1 MKGNEIKFWE
11 IVTEAVTAV
20 LALLFLGLQVYYAY
34 VYETSAVTM
43 LYHLLPPLL
52 LYAGM
57 TALQIFP
64 ELLNGA
70 GSEPLKG
77 NVRVYA
83 VRMVQNSKLLVI
95 LGIWIPSAADAFGI
109 QLNAAYSLVLF
120 CGILANI
127 GYYIYRIYKHNRKS

>member
-83 VRMVQNSKLLVI
+83 VRMVRNSKLLVI
-95 LGIWIPSAADAFGI
+95 LGIWIPSAPKTANGI
-109 QLNAAYSLVLF
+109 AKMTFLPKFPMSF
-120 CGILANI
+120 ILRL
-127 GYYIYRIYKHNRKS
+127 YDFLLCLYI